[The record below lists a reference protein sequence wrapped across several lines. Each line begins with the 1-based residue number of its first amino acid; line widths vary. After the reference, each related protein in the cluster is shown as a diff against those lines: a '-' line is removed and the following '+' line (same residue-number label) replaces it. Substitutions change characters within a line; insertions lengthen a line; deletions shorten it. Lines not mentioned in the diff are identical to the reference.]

1 MPASCST
8 VAKNRFSLPRRTLHL
23 CLSQIPQENELS
35 LDFDVRRGEGFLLF
49 PFSA

>member
-8 VAKNRFSLPRRTLHL
+8 VAKNRFSLPRRPLHL

-35 LDFDVRRGEGFLLF
+35 LDFDVRRVEGFLLF